1 LARFAEALLPLLHDD
16 EDEAVTRAEE
26 VLSNHPEWF
35 QDAWLTGMRAKLGIF
50 NKSTGDETLIS
61 DLLQLLQDTQSDYTN
76 TFIAL
81 TKGDFTDTLFQ
92 TDAYLAWHDRWMER
106 LKTQDA
112 SSSDVEQL
120 MQRNNPVIIPRNH
133 LVESAL
139 DAAVEKG
146 DYSEVQQLLDVLA
159 DPYDYAKDLSKYQYV
174 PERTIPYQTYCG
186 T

>member
-35 QDAWLTGMRAKLGIF
+35 QDAWLTGMCAKLGIF

-61 DLLQLLQDTQSDYTN
+61 DLLQLLQDTQNDYTN
-76 TFIAL
+76 TFVAM

-92 TDAYLAWHDRWMER
+92 TDAYVAWHDRWMER

-120 MQRNNPVIIPRNH
+120 MQRNNPAIIPRNH

-139 DAAVEKG
+139 DAAVAKG
-146 DYSEVQQLLDVLA
+146 DYSGVQQLLDVLA

-174 PERTIPYQTYCG
+174 PKRTTPYQTYCG